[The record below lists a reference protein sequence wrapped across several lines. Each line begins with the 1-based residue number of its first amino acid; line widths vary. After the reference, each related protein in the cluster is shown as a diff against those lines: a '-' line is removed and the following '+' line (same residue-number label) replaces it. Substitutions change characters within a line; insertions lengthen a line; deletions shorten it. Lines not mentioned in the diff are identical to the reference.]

1 MFSSVFIPL
10 AFATSVLGVD
20 FGCDDYSYNLC
31 HDPPATQELH
41 VGNLEECIQNC
52 DLFASFDQC
61 DYLMYYGDNGPDE
74 NCKIISGPDAPEVE
88 MNKYLSACGVI
99 GQGITIDGIFNHT
112 CVAMPELVPK
122 CTQVNCP
129 DCQNCSS
136 PNAKTCSGYRETQC
150 LIKDTP
156 GETSPGQLPNYDA
169 CFQFCHLNMKSSP
182 WNYLAYNQE
191 SQECICYELTK
202 GYECDIQVVRQ
213 GMSFADVTQCH
224 V

>member
-88 MNKYLSACGVI
+88 MAKYLSACGLI
-99 GQGITIDGIFNHT
+99 GQGITTDGNIDGQ
-112 CVAMPELVPK
+112 CVAMPDVMNE
-122 CTQVNCP
+122 
-129 DCQNCSS
+129 
-136 PNAKTCSGYRETQC
+136 
-150 LIKDTP
+150 
-156 GETSPGQLPNYDA
+156 
-169 CFQFCHLNMKSSP
+169 MKMI
-182 WNYLAYNQE
+182 NNV
-191 SQECICYELTK
+191 K
-202 GYECDIQVVRQ
+202 
-213 GMSFADVTQCH
+213 F
-224 V
+224 